1 MRPRPR
7 ESADLPAMRRR
18 APLPED
24 SSTAQ
29 LTSVLPGPV
38 TRRRWA
44 MPALFGGIALL
55 TAVALTLLIVG
66 RPTTIALP
74 SSTPPS
80 GVPSS
85 PKADPAP
92 SLVPV
97 IVPPRRDA
105 EVNEC
110 VDSTGEGGAV
120 DLDWVRLKLDDG
132 NLLATFELVGALPDG
147 EAGLGIY
154 AESGNGQR
162 SYQFATLFSGGE
174 LVEFFVHDFSR
185 DDTDGLDHNDVE
197 YDGSTV
203 VAVIPDDIIKRLGND
218 WKWYAFGTAS
228 GVDVDACPGEPL
240 TFEMLQFEPVHSD

>member
-1 MRPRPR
+1 
-7 ESADLPAMRRR
+7 MRRR

-24 SSTAQ
+24 SSTTQ
-29 LTSVLPGPV
+29 LTSALPAPANGLQPPA
-38 TRRRWA
+38 TGRRWA
-44 MPALFGGIALL
+44 KPALFGGIALL

-66 RPTTIALP
+66 LTNRPTTIALP

-80 GVPSS
+80 GVESS

-174 LVEFFVHDFSR
+174 LVEFFVHEFSR

-218 WKWYAFGTAS
+218 WTWYAFSTAA
-228 GVDVDACPGEPL
+228 GADVDACPGEPL
-240 TFEMLQFEPVHSD
+240 TFEMLQFDPVQSD